1 MTPPGGG
8 ERFPSA
14 GAVPQGAALFVSEEV
29 TAYGNKSGIDRHHR
43 GAGIFGGGAER
54 AAARIRRLYHRAHG
68 PAVPGTGREHHLGG
82 AGRAPGQDRRA
93 VRQNRAAARRQR
105 QNTVFQRHFTGRRK
119 PMKRFVSLLLAVLMA
134 AAVLSGC
141 AKQPQTPE
149 TPQEEAVTIRVGG
162 LKGPT
167 SMGLVKLLD
176 DAENQKTANAIDFQ
190 MAASANEL
198 NPLFLKGEL
207 DILAVPANLGS
218 VLYNK
223 TQGGV
228 KMLAVSTLGVLYM
241 VEKGGETVTDIK
253 SLAGKT
259 IYATG
264 KGATP
269 EYALT
274 YLLARNGLELGK
286 DVNVEWKSEP
296 TEIVAQMAAQDS
308 AVAMLPQPF
317 VVVAM
322 GQVEGLRVAL
332 DLTEQWNALGGD
344 SQLITAV
351 LLVRSEFLDQHP
363 QAVAR
368 FMKEYAASA
377 AFVNDQ
383 PAEAA
388 VLVEKYGIVK
398 AAVAEKAIPACNIV
412 CLLGDEMK
420 TAASGYLQVL
430 FDQNPE
436 SVGGK
441 LPGDDFYWMGN

>member
-1 MTPPGGG
+1 MDMEEIRYLLGGTVFARAKAYTDRIQDLNCEVAGNGVRHLSADVRGGG
-8 ERFPSA
+8 RSLYQTQVWLRENGS
-14 GAVPQGAALFVSEEV
+14 FVSASCDCPYNQNGDG
-29 TAYGNKSGIDRHHR
+29 TYCKHI
-43 GAGIFGGGAER
+43 GA
-54 AAARIRRLYHRAHG
+54 L
-68 PAVPGTGREHHLGG
+68 
-82 AGRAPGQDRRA
+82 
-93 VRQNRAAARRQR
+93 
-105 QNTVFQRHFTGRRK
+105 
-119 PMKRFVSLLLAVLMA
+119 
-134 AAVLSGC
+134 
-141 AKQPQTPE
+141 
-149 TPQEEAVTIRVGG
+149 
-162 LKGPT
+162 
-167 SMGLVKLLD
+167 LLD

-241 VEKGGETVTDIK
+241 VEKGGETVTDIQ

-368 FMKEYAASA
+368 FMEEYAASA

-412 CLLGDEMK
+412 CLTGDDMK

>member
-1 MTPPGGG
+1 
-8 ERFPSA
+8 
-14 GAVPQGAALFVSEEV
+14 
-29 TAYGNKSGIDRHHR
+29 
-43 GAGIFGGGAER
+43 
-54 AAARIRRLYHRAHG
+54 
-68 PAVPGTGREHHLGG
+68 
-82 AGRAPGQDRRA
+82 
-93 VRQNRAAARRQR
+93 
-105 QNTVFQRHFTGRRK
+105 
-119 PMKRFVSLLLAVLMA
+119 MKRFVSLLLAVLMA
-134 AAVLSGC
+134 AALFTGC
-141 AKQPQTPE
+141 ARQPQTPE

-228 KMLAVSTLGVLYM
+228 KMLAVSTLGVLYI
-241 VEKGGETVTDIK
+241 VEKGGQTVTDVK

-274 YLLARNGLELGK
+274 YLLAQNGLTLGK
-286 DVNVEWKSEP
+286 DVTVEWKSEP
-296 TEIVAQMAAQDS
+296 TEIVALMAEQDN

-317 VVVAM
+317 VTVAQS
-322 GQVEGLRVAL
+322 QVEGLRVAL
-332 DLTEQWNALGGD
+332 DMSAEWDALDNG
-344 SQLITAV
+344 SRLVTSV
-351 LLVRSEFLDQHP
+351 L
-363 QAVAR
+363 VAR
-368 FMKEYAASA
+368 KAFADEHPAALAAFLEDYAASTDYA
-377 AFVNDQ
+377 NEH

-398 AAVAEKAIPACNIV
+398 AAVAEKALPQCNLV
-412 CLLGDEMK
+412 CITGVDMK
-420 TAASGYLQVL
+420 VAVGGYLQTL
-430 FDQNPE
+430 YDLKTE
-436 SVGGK
+436 AVGGAM
-441 LPGDDFYWMGN
+441 PGDGFYWMGA